1 MNTAQDLRPKPKKR
15 TIVIGIVIV
24 LIVILS
30 VVSVVML
37 SRVHDQG
44 RDDAAPL
51 YPSESTPLTLV
62 EKGIKWQ
69 ANVST
74 PSNHSSY
81 GGLSISVSTDAGY
94 GVRWWIPYDSPLTL
108 WVPYDSPLRQGTG
121 SPVACDLGTKSLGNL
136 TLSVNLTDVTGNG
149 KFDSGDYFIV
159 SPENGSQFME
169 NTTYNVTVTS
179 GAPILFFIKTY
190 SFVIDEGVLYAWDSS
205 PKDIL
210 AR

>member
-1 MNTAQDLRPKPKKR
+1 MKPISQAELRRSPRPNPKFLVTAVS
-15 TIVIGIVIV
+15 IFAIG
-24 LIVILS
+24 L
-30 VVSVVML
+30 VSLGGLLTSSEAV
-37 SRVHDQG
+37 
-44 RDDAAPL
+44 PP

-69 ANVST
+69 ANVSI
-74 PSNHSSY
+74 PSNESSY
-81 GGLSISVSTDAGY
+81 GGLSIAVSTDAGY

-121 SPVACDLGTKSLGNL
+121 SPVACDLGAKSLGNL
-136 TLSVNLTDVTGNG
+136 TLSLNLTDVTGNG

-159 SPENGSQFME
+159 SPENGSQFRE
-169 NTTYNVTVTS
+169 NTTYSVIVTS
-179 GAPILFFIKTY
+179 GAPILFFIKIY